1 MIDGRPRRGQRSVLY
16 LEPKRSVATIAYSFL
31 TLIAAAAF
39 TGAYLSYKQAWP
51 PQLQSLNT
59 ASLKAINITAAIAI
73 CLGLIWL
80 TLAIVNGRRWHLGRV
95 VERLSKDPALAEY
108 LPDAQLSQEP
118 RARLIP
124 ALEIDD
130 RSARQIPK
138 PPHLWRVTATHNVV
152 GEQPLSIVYLRMFEN
167 QPRTRTFIQGAW
179 REFGYVYFLRSAKSV
194 TPREFRWAR
203 ESQDIAGLFI
213 SSREQFAA
221 RLARPPTAPSGGY
234 WHSFKNI
241 GPQTIR
247 VRDWHGSFPPQAFLC
262 HGAIWK
268 AAVDM
273 LLDWA
278 DLVVL
283 DLSGFTPDNLGVR
296 YELQRVID
304 KVPIE
309 RVVLLADRRSDRNF
323 LRAQVHHAW
332 EQMAAG
338 SPNSGRQPR
347 VARLAI
353 TDTYRKIRQVQGQ
366 PGLPG
371 QPGQTGQT
379 TQVRVKLVAHRS
391 QSRRLAAA
399 APVAQQRLHPPRKP
413 PAAPRIKPV
422 PEAVARGTGGPALVV
437 MSGPGEGMRL
447 PVPPGGLTLGR
458 DELLGPPFSTD
469 NSVSRR
475 HAAVNRRG
483 DGSVEVTDLGSANGT
498 YVNGRQVT
506 APIPMTASDVL
517 RLGKVELRLE
527 MARPAALAG
536 EDPAA
541 AASGKD
547 DVAATRPRPGA
558 DDHASPPSV
567 LFLRQRRPPSSS
579 TWALTGDRLTIG
591 REASSDIVVND
602 PAVSRHHADLVRSGQ
617 SWSIID
623 AGSANGTSVNGAGV
637 RQTALR
643 PGDYIE
649 VGDTELVVTS
659 GR

>member
-1 MIDGRPRRGQRSVLY
+1 MIDGKPRRGQRSVLY

-39 TGAYLSYKQAWP
+39 TGAYLSYRQAWP
-51 PQLQSLNT
+51 PRLQSLNT
-59 ASLKAINITAAIAI
+59 APLKAINITAAAAI
-73 CLGLIWL
+73 GLGLIWL

-108 LPDAQLSQEP
+108 LPDAQLSREP
-118 RARLIP
+118 RAGLIP

-130 RSARQIPK
+130 RSMRQTPK

-194 TPREFRWAR
+194 TPREFRQAR
-203 ESQDIAGLFI
+203 QTRDVAGLFI
-213 SSREQFAA
+213 SSQDQFAA
-221 RLARPPTAPSGGY
+221 RLSRPPTAPSGGY

-247 VRDWHGSFPPQAFLC
+247 VRDWHGSFPPQTFLC
-262 HGAIWK
+262 HGTIWK

-273 LLDWA
+273 LLDRA

-283 DLSGFTPDNLGVR
+283 DLSGFMPDNLGVR

-309 RVVLLADRRSDRNF
+309 RVILLADRRSDRNF
-323 LRAQVHHAW
+323 LRGQIQHAW

-353 TDTYRKIRQVQGQ
+353 TDTYRQIRQVQGQ
-366 PGLPG
+366 PGPPG
-371 QPGQTGQT
+371 QPAQTGQT
-379 TQVRVKLVAHRS
+379 TQIRVKLVAHRS
-391 QSRRLAAA
+391 QSRR
-399 APVAQQRLHPPRKP
+399 PRPPRNP

-422 PEAVARGTGGPALVV
+422 PQAVARGTGGPELVV
-437 MSGPGEGMRL
+437 MSGPGEGRRL

-469 NSVSRR
+469 SSVSRR
-475 HAAVNRRG
+475 HAAVNRCG

-506 APIPMTASDVL
+506 AATAMKASDVL
-517 RLGKVELRLE
+517 RLGRSNCGWSCPGPRPWSAKILRPPAE
-527 MARPAALAG
+527 TMRPPPSPGRRRAPRRARPASCS
-536 EDPAA
+536 
-541 AASGKD
+541 SG
-547 DVAATRPRPGA
+547 
-558 DDHASPPSV
+558 SV
-567 LFLRQRRPPSSS
+567 GHLHQVH
-579 TWALTGDRLTIG
+579 G
-591 REASSDIVVND
+591 
-602 PAVSRHHADLVRSGQ
+602 H
-617 SWSIID
+617 
-623 AGSANGTSVNGAGV
+623 
-637 RQTALR
+637 
-643 PGDYIE
+643 
-649 VGDTELVVTS
+649 
-659 GR
+659 